1 MEGDI
6 EKVLPVLW
14 KTYVVKL
21 AERKRDASSSLDEVK
36 KKIAQIITI
45 AEVNGNPTML
55 AKWEKV
61 RTEIMGAV
69 VEGRQASYSIKS
81 LFGQHRD
88 D

>member
-6 EKVLPVLW
+6 QKVLRVLW

-21 AERKRDASSSLDEVK
+21 AQRRRDAPSSLYEVK
-36 KKIAQIITI
+36 KKIAHIITI

-55 AKWEKV
+55 AKWEKM

-69 VEGRQASYSIKS
+69 VEGRQASTPSSRY
-81 LFGQHRD
+81 
-88 D
+88 